1 MPEVRYR
8 SALHRNGLRFRKDFP
23 IRLSQRRPV
32 RPDIV
37 FTRARVAVFIDGC
50 FWHGC
55 ADHQRVP
62 RTNRDYWIPKLA
74 RNVARDREVDEALTA
89 AGWLVLRIWE
99 HEDPVTSA
107 DDIASE
113 VRARSGTSARQSA
126 LVAPGPASL
135 AG

>member
-1 MPEVRYR
+1 
-8 SALHRNGLRFRKDFP
+8 
-23 IRLSQRRPV
+23 
-32 RPDIV
+32 V